1 MQIHFLQLTIS
12 LLCSYILHTHTHTL
26 RQASLTGVNV
36 NLLEGRNY
44 HLKMDFSL

>member
-1 MQIHFLQLTIS
+1 M
-12 LLCSYILHTHTHTL
+12 HTL